1 MKFKQ
6 LINCNTVDSVIKKGK
21 QLEISHDKIHLKS
34 NILDSDGNPLIVNHT
49 SLLMKYIDFL
59 DDYIVEVEMS
69 DAEFSK
75 YMFQPRLLSY
85 ELYGTTELW
94 SSILAINNI
103 THSADFKIQKLKLFK
118 SNIFDFINE
127 ILVLENREIKRN
139 KTEIERGMKDYGNR
153 SGYM

>member
-1 MKFKQ
+1 MKYKQ
-6 LINCNTVDSVIKKGK
+6 LMKCNTIDSIIKKGK
-21 QLEISHDKIHLKS
+21 QIEISHDKIHLKAS
-34 NILDSDGNPLIVNHT
+34 ILDSDGNPLIVNFM
-49 SLLMKYIDFL
+49 SLLIKYIDFL
-59 DDYIVEVEMS
+59 QDYIVEVEMT

-94 SSILAINNI
+94 SSILAINHI

-127 ILVLENREIKRN
+127 VLVLENREIKRN
-139 KTEIERGMKDYGNR
+139 KTEIEKGGQ
-153 SGYM
+153 